1 MDNYLQ
7 MHPWTTFEWKRFFQE
22 LYDKAFDT
30 DVFNHSAQVAF
41 YFSFALF
48 PLLFALV
55 SLFGMMLESTQELR
69 SEIYIY
75 LRQILPY
82 SAYELVRKTLDEI
95 MENSS
100 GGKLTV
106 GLLVALWSAS
116 AGVDSLRSSL
126 NVVYELKEARA
137 WWRTKLQ
144 SLVMTVLFIVLLA
157 VSLVGVTA
165 GWQLIQL
172 LLRWGGINVNSPF
185 LLVFTQWLA
194 IGSVLLFATAVIY
207 SWLPCFKRFKWIWIS
222 PGAIIAVLLWVALST
237 GFRVYLQYFNT
248 YDRTYGSLGAVII
261 LMLWMYLT
269 ATALLIGGAINS
281 VLAEMTGAPAQE
293 PLKTREDRAAEV
305 K

>member
-1 MDNYLQ
+1 
-7 MHPWTTFEWKRFFQE
+7 MHLWTTFEWKRFFKE

-55 SLFGMMLESTQELR
+55 SLFGMVLESTQELR

-82 SAYELVRKTLDEI
+82 SAYELVHKTLDEI

-100 GGKLTV
+100 GGKLTI

-126 NVVYELKEARA
+126 NFVYELREGRA

-157 VSLVGVTA
+157 VSLAGVTA

-172 LLRWGGINVNSPF
+172 LLRWSGIEVDSPL
-185 LLVFTQWLA
+185 LLVFTQWMA
-194 IGSVLLFATAVIY
+194 IGAVLLFATAVIY
-207 SWLPCFKRFKWIWIS
+207 SWLPCFKQFKWIWIS
-222 PGAIIAVLLWVALST
+222 PGAIIAVLLWVALSS
-237 GFRVYLQYFNT
+237 GFRIYLQYFNT

-269 ATALLIGGAINS
+269 AMALLIGGAINS
-281 VLAEMTGAPAQE
+281 VLSEMTGASVQE
-293 PLKTREDRAAEV
+293 PLKTQEDSNT
-305 K
+305 KDT